1 MRPDQS
7 VEKVYIMRKHYLCMA
22 SSMNMWALIGL
33 AAAITVLFWYWYK
46 PAVFKVHPEKRYQEN
61 YSKHADPPQ
70 YKRYK

>member
-1 MRPDQS
+1 
-7 VEKVYIMRKHYLCMA
+7 MA